1 MPEYIIEPHTKDQ
14 ERQKE
19 KRTKDKHIGPLA
31 KRGSAG
37 KAGRVEHKG
46 GAGTS
51 NKATG
56 GKGAR

>member
-1 MPEYIIEPHTKDQ
+1 MAQRIIGPHTKD
-14 ERQKE
+14 EDRQKA
-19 KRTKDKHIGPLA
+19 KRTKQKHIGPLG

-37 KAGRVEHKG
+37 KAGRIDHKG